1 MNAKFEINGN
11 SILDISSFYEEVN
24 RLFMEGEDWQ
34 LGNSLD
40 ALNDLLYG
48 GYGTLKNHEEVEVVW
63 LNSEMSREALGL
75 ETTKTFYLNK
85 LDPESPFDKPYIRSK
100 LAELEE
106 GKGQTYFEI
115 ILEIFS
121 EHPNIKLTLE

>member
-48 GYGTLKNHEEVEVVW
+48 GYGTLREHEEVEVVW

-75 ETTKTFYLNK
+75 ETTKTFYQNK
-85 LDPESPFDKPYIRSK
+85 LNPESPFDKPYIRSK
-100 LAELEE
+100 LEELEE

-115 ILEIFS
+115 ILEIFA

>member
-11 SILDISSFYEEVN
+11 SILDIPSFYEEIN
-24 RLFMEGEDWQ
+24 RVFMVGEDWT
-34 LGNSLD
+34 LGESLD
-40 ALNDLLYG
+40 AFNDLLYG

-63 LNSEMSREALGL
+63 LNSEMSREVLGL
-75 ETTKTFYLNK
+75 ETTKNFYLNK
-85 LDPESPFDKPYIRSK
+85 LNPESLFDKPYIRSK

-106 GKGQTYFEI
+106 DKGQTYFEI